1 MERPIAA
8 IQLGEDAHR
17 HTYWELV
24 ERIAASRHIQP
35 SARLRD
41 FLFYVADCALKGAG
55 SEATEQ
61 QIGIH
66 VFNRPPGYNSS
77 EDSIVRTHAR
87 LLRQKLDEYFRNEG
101 AGEETIIQIPK
112 GHYVPVFLPR
122 VQPLPSAPQVEQ
134 PLASDRQEKPKRAVR
149 WLWLALAVTLIALAA
164 VLLWWKLHPRPL
176 LATPDDIDRFWG
188 PFFANNS
195 SLVIYSN
202 ALFVGDPTTGLR
214 YAEFPADT
222 SRDTSK
228 VYFDTYTGIGEV
240 ESVYELTRLFD
251 SRNATF
257 TLKRSQLVTWD
268 EAKNKNL
275 IFIGSAREN
284 PALLVLP
291 GTVDFTLS
299 VGTNSPVIVNHHPR
313 PGEQETYSRPEH
325 PLTKEYAI
333 VALVPGV
340 EPGQKALLLSGSGTL
355 GTQAALEFTCHPDTL
370 DELLRA
376 VSGPG
381 GSVRPFEAV
390 IEATLGGEVPIQSRI
405 VALRVH

>member
-1 MERPIAA
+1 MELPTIA
-8 IQLGEDAHR
+8 IQPGEEALLQTHR
-17 HTYWELV
+17 ELV

-35 SARLRD
+35 SARLRS
-41 FLFYVADCALKGAG
+41 FLLYVADCALKGAG

-87 LLRQKLDEYFRNEG
+87 LLRQKLAEYFQNEG
-101 AGEETIIQIPK
+101 ANEETIIEIPK

-122 VQPLPSAPQVEQ
+122 VQTSPPAPLMEQ
-134 PLASDRQEKPKRAVR
+134 SPAGDRQEKPPRTRR
-149 WLWLALAVTLIALAA
+149 WQWLALAATLLALAA
-164 VLLWWKLHPRPL
+164 ALLWWKIHPRPF
-176 LATPDDIDRFWG
+176 LAASDDIDRFWG

-214 YAEFPADT
+214 YAESPADT
-222 SRDTSK
+222 SHDNSK
-228 VYFDTYTGIGEV
+228 VYFDNYTGTGEV
-240 ESVYELTRLFD
+240 NSVYELTHLFD
-251 SRNATF
+251 SRHANF

-268 EAKNKNL
+268 QAKDKNL

-284 PALLVLP
+284 PALLVVP
-291 GTVDFTLS
+291 ATSDFTLT
-299 VGTNSPVIVNHHPR
+299 VGTSSPTIVNHHPR

-325 PLTKEYAI
+325 PLTREYAI
-333 VALVPGV
+333 VALMPGL
-340 EPGQKALLLSGSGTL
+340 EPGQKILLFSGEGTL
-355 GTQAALEFTCHPDTL
+355 GTEAALEFVCHPDSL
-370 DELLRA
+370 GGLMRA
-376 VSGPG
+376 ISGPG
-381 GSVRPFEAV
+381 GSIRPFEAV
-390 IEATLGGEVPIQSRI
+390 IETALGGEVPIKSQI

>member
-1 MERPIAA
+1 
-8 IQLGEDAHR
+8 
-17 HTYWELV
+17 
-24 ERIAASRHIQP
+24 
-35 SARLRD
+35 
-41 FLFYVADCALKGAG
+41 
-55 SEATEQ
+55 
-61 QIGIH
+61 
-66 VFNRPPGYNSS
+66 
-77 EDSIVRTHAR
+77 
-87 LLRQKLDEYFRNEG
+87 LRQKLDEYFRNEG
-101 AGEETIIQIPK
+101 AAEEITIQIPK

-122 VQPLPSAPQVEQ
+122 VQPSTPAPPVEQ
-134 PLASDRQEKPKRAVR
+134 SLASDRQEKPKRAVR

-164 VLLWWKLHPRPL
+164 VLLWWKFHPRPL
-176 LATPDDIDRFWG
+176 LASSDDIDRFWG

-222 SRDTSK
+222 SHDTSK

-251 SRNATF
+251 SRKATF

-268 EAKNKNL
+268 EAKDKNL

-299 VGTNSPVIVNHHPR
+299 VGTSSPVIVNHHPR

-333 VALVPGV
+333 VALVPGL
-340 EPGQKALLLSGSGTL
+340 EPGQKALLFSGSGTL
-355 GTQAALEFTCHPDTL
+355 GTQAALEFTCHPDSL
-370 DELLRA
+370 DQLLRA

>member
-1 MERPIAA
+1 MKHPSAA
-8 IQLGEDAHR
+8 IEPGEDAHL
-17 HTYWELV
+17 HTHWELV

-41 FLFYVADCALKGAG
+41 FLFYVAECALKGAG
-55 SEATEQ
+55 SEASEQ

-87 LLRQKLDEYFRNEG
+87 LLRQKLEEYFRNEG
-101 AGEETIIQIPK
+101 ADEGTIIEIPK

-122 VQPLPSAPQVEQ
+122 VQPSPSAPPVERS
-134 PLASDRQEKPKRAVR
+134 LASNRQDRPPRTVR
-149 WLWLALAVTLIALAA
+149 WLALAATLLALAA
-164 VLLWWKLHPRPL
+164 VLFWWKIHPRPL
-176 LATPDDIDRFWG
+176 LATSEDIDRFWG

-214 YAEFPADT
+214 YAEFPADA

-240 ESVYELTRLFD
+240 DSVYELTRLFD

-268 EAKNKNL
+268 EAKDKNL

-284 PALLVLP
+284 PALRVLP
-291 GTVDFTLS
+291 GTVDFTLA
-299 VGTNSPVIVNHHPR
+299 VGTSSPVIVNQHPR

-333 VALVPGV
+333 VALVPGL
-340 EPGQKALLLSGSGTL
+340 EPGQKTLLFSGSGTL
-355 GTQAALEFTCHPDTL
+355 GTQAALEFTCHPGSL
-370 DELLRA
+370 DQLLRA

-390 IEATLGGEVPIQSRI
+390 IETTLGGEVPIQSRI

>member
-17 HTYWELV
+17 NTYRELV

-101 AGEETIIQIPK
+101 AAEEIIIQIPK

-122 VQPLPSAPQVEQ
+122 VQPSPPAPLVEQ
-134 PLASDRQEKPKRAVR
+134 PLASNRQERPKRAVR
-149 WLWLALAVTLIALAA
+149 WLWLALALTLIALAA
-164 VLLWWKLHPRPL
+164 VLLWWKIHPRPL
-176 LATPDDIDRFWG
+176 LATSDDMDRFWG

-251 SRNATF
+251 SHNATF
-257 TLKRSQLVTWD
+257 RLKRSQLVTWD
-268 EAKNKNL
+268 EAKDKNL

-291 GTVDFTLS
+291 GTVDFTLA
-299 VGTNSPVIVNHHPR
+299 VGTSSPVIVNHHPR

-370 DELLRA
+370 HQLLGA
-376 VSGPG
+376 VSGPR

-390 IEATLGGEVPIQSRI
+390 IETTLGGEVPIQSRI

>member
-1 MERPIAA
+1 MKHPIAA
-8 IQLGEDAHR
+8 IQPGEDTHL
-17 HTYWELV
+17 HSHWELV

-41 FLFYVADCALKGAG
+41 FLFYVAECALKGAG

-87 LLRQKLDEYFRNEG
+87 LLRQKLEEYFRNEG
-101 AGEETIIQIPK
+101 AAEETIIQIPK

-122 VQPLPSAPQVEQ
+122 VQPSPPAPPVEL
-134 PLASDRQEKPKRAVR
+134 PLATNRQDRPPRTVR
-149 WLWLALAVTLIALAA
+149 WLWLALAATLIALAA
-164 VLLWWKLHPRPL
+164 VLLWWKIHPRPL
-176 LATPDDIDRFWG
+176 LATSDDIDRFWG

-195 SLVIYSN
+195 SLVIFSN

-214 YAEFPADT
+214 YAISADA
-222 SRDTSK
+222 SRDPSK
-228 VYFDTYTGIGEV
+228 VYFDHYTGIGEV

-268 EAKNKNL
+268 EAKDKNL

-284 PALLVLP
+284 PALRVLP
-291 GTVDFTLS
+291 GTVDFTLT
-299 VGTNSPVIVNHHPR
+299 VGTSAPVIVNNHPR

-333 VALVPGV
+333 VALVPGL
-340 EPGQKALLLSGSGTL
+340 EPGQKTLLFSGSGTL
-355 GTQAALEFTCHPDTL
+355 GTQAALEFTCQPGSL
-370 DELLRA
+370 DQLLRA

-381 GSVRPFEAV
+381 GSVQPFEAV
-390 IEATLGGEVPIQSRI
+390 IETALGGDVPLQSRI

>member
-1 MERPIAA
+1 MKHPIAA
-8 IQLGEDAHR
+8 IQPGEDTHL
-17 HTYWELV
+17 HSHWELV

-41 FLFYVADCALKGAG
+41 FLFYVAECALKGAG

-87 LLRQKLDEYFRNEG
+87 LLRQKLEEYFRNEG
-101 AGEETIIQIPK
+101 AQEETIIQIPK

-122 VQPLPSAPQVEQ
+122 VQPSPPAPPVEL
-134 PLASDRQEKPKRAVR
+134 PLATNRQDRPPRTVR
-149 WLWLALAVTLIALAA
+149 WLWLALAATLIALAA
-164 VLLWWKLHPRPL
+164 VLLWWKIHPRPL
-176 LATPDDIDRFWG
+176 LATSDDIDRFWG

-195 SLVIYSN
+195 SLVIFSN

-214 YAEFPADT
+214 YAISADA
-222 SRDTSK
+222 SRDPSK
-228 VYFDTYTGIGEV
+228 VYFDHYTGIGEV

-268 EAKNKNL
+268 EAKDKNL

-284 PALLVLP
+284 PALRVLP
-291 GTVDFTLS
+291 GTVDFTLT
-299 VGTNSPVIVNHHPR
+299 VGTSAPVIVNNHPR

-333 VALVPGV
+333 VALVPGL
-340 EPGQKALLLSGSGTL
+340 EPGQKTLLFSGSGTL
-355 GTQAALEFTCHPDTL
+355 GTQAALEFTCQPGSL
-370 DELLRA
+370 DQLLRA

-381 GSVRPFEAV
+381 GSVQPFEAV
-390 IEATLGGEVPIQSRI
+390 IETALGGDVPLQSRI

>member
-1 MERPIAA
+1 MESPVVAV
-8 IQLGEDAHR
+8 QPGEDARLHS
-17 HTYWELV
+17 YWELV
-24 ERIAASRHIQP
+24 ERIAASRHLQP

-41 FLFYVADCALKGAG
+41 FLFYVAGCALKGAG
-55 SEATEQ
+55 AEATEQ

-87 LLRQKLDEYFRNEG
+87 LLRQKLEEYFRNEG
-101 AGEETIIQIPK
+101 AQEETIIEIPK

-122 VQPLPSAPQVEQ
+122 VQPSPPAPPVEL
-134 PLASDRQEKPKRAVR
+134 PLATNRQDRPPRTVR
-149 WLWLALAVTLIALAA
+149 WLWLALAATLIALAA
-164 VLLWWKLHPRPL
+164 VLLWWKIHPRPL
-176 LATPDDIDRFWG
+176 LATSDDIDRFWG

-240 ESVYELTRLFD
+240 DSVYELTRLFD

-257 TLKRSQLVTWD
+257 KLKRSQLVTWD
-268 EAKNKNL
+268 EAKDKNL

-291 GTVDFTLS
+291 GTVDFTLA
-299 VGTNSPVIVNHHPR
+299 VGTSSPVIVNHHPR

-333 VALVPGV
+333 VALVPGL
-340 EPGQKALLLSGSGTL
+340 EPGQKALLFSGSGTL
-355 GTQAALEFTCHPDTL
+355 GTQAALEFTCHPDSL
-370 DELLRA
+370 DQLLRA

-390 IEATLGGEVPIQSRI
+390 IETTLGGEVPIQSRI

>member
-1 MERPIAA
+1 MERPNAA

-17 HTYWELV
+17 NTYRELV

-101 AGEETIIQIPK
+101 AAEEIIIQIPK

-122 VQPLPSAPQVEQ
+122 VQPSPPAPLVEQ
-134 PLASDRQEKPKRAVR
+134 PLASNRQERPKRAVR
-149 WLWLALAVTLIALAA
+149 WLWLALALTLIALAA
-164 VLLWWKLHPRPL
+164 VLLWWKIHPRPL
-176 LATPDDIDRFWG
+176 LATSDDMDRFWG

-251 SRNATF
+251 SHNATF
-257 TLKRSQLVTWD
+257 RLKRSQLVTWD
-268 EAKNKNL
+268 EAKDKNL

-291 GTVDFTLS
+291 GTVDFTLA
-299 VGTNSPVIVNHHPR
+299 VGTSSPVIVNHHPR

-370 DELLRA
+370 HQLLGA
-376 VSGPG
+376 VSGPR

-390 IEATLGGEVPIQSRI
+390 IETTLGGEVPIQSRI

>member
-1 MERPIAA
+1 MERPNAA

-101 AGEETIIQIPK
+101 AAEEIIIQIPK

-122 VQPLPSAPQVEQ
+122 VQPSPPAPLVEQ
-134 PLASDRQEKPKRAVR
+134 PLASNRQERPKRAVR
-149 WLWLALAVTLIALAA
+149 WLWLALALTLIALAA
-164 VLLWWKLHPRPL
+164 VLLWWKFHPRPL
-176 LATPDDIDRFWG
+176 LASSDDIDRFWG

-251 SRNATF
+251 SHNATF
-257 TLKRSQLVTWD
+257 RLKRSQLVTWD
-268 EAKNKNL
+268 EAKDKNL

-291 GTVDFTLS
+291 GTVDFTLA
-299 VGTNSPVIVNHHPR
+299 VGTSSPVIVNHHPR

-370 DELLRA
+370 HQLLGA
-376 VSGPG
+376 VSGPR

-390 IEATLGGEVPIQSRI
+390 IETTLGGEVPIQSRI